1 MPGCESACF
10 GDVLRG
16 LLGWIITLT
25 ARLVPQYRRRATA
38 GAIAGVP
45 PQQRLGLLLLPRGS
59 HNCRWAHAGGRP
71 CPHRPPGAGAYALL
85 RRAAPAPLCA
95 PLVLADLCLALYQM
109 MNASS
114 PVWHAAR
121 VLAPRTRG
129 ATAFIQ
135 IPCCRGARRA
145 GPATGHAASERRRV
159 CRGER
164 GHRAVHGSSSDG
176 AMSVRARNAVKS
188 SARLCVTEL
197 MRVCT
202 TAARRWL

>member
-1 MPGCESACF
+1 M
-10 GDVLRG
+10 
-16 LLGWIITLT
+16 
-25 ARLVPQYRRRATA
+25 
-38 GAIAGVP
+38 
-45 PQQRLGLLLLPRGS
+45 
-59 HNCRWAHAGGRP
+59 CRSIAGGRLLVP
-71 CPHRPPGAGAYALL
+71 SRVCRRNSVWACCCCRAVHTTADGRTQAGAPVLIDRPVQVRTRYCDV
-85 RRAAPAPLCA
+85 RRPLPFVLA
-95 PLVLADLCLALYQM
+95 LVLADLCLALYQM